1 MEYLTSNPSETKK
14 LGEKLAQEILCF
26 SKLSRPE
33 QAWCGVKRMKD
44 SAFVLG
50 LVGELG
56 GGKTTFLQGFARGLG
71 IKEKIL
77 SPSFVIM
84 KRFDISYK
92 TPTAFKSFYHI
103 DCYRIEKIK
112 EVLDLDFK
120 EIISNPQNIV
130 AIEWADRIWKIL
142 PKNTLILEFEFKNR
156 NKRKVKIGNIPLWI
170 STIDKNS

>member
-1 MEYLTSNPSETKK
+1 MKYLTTNPSETKK
-14 LGEKLAQEILCF
+14 LGEKLAKKILC
-26 SKLSRPE
+26 SGKPSELE
-33 QAWCGVKRMKD
+33 QARHGVRRMRD

-84 KRFDISYK
+84 KRFDISHK
-92 TPTAFKSFYHI
+92 NPAFKAFYHI
-103 DCYRIEKIK
+103 DCYRIEKVK
-112 EVLDLDFK
+112 EVLGLDFK

-142 PKNTLILEFEFKNR
+142 PRNTLILEFELKNR
-156 NKRKVKIGNIPLWI
+156 SKRKVKIRNILLWI
-170 STIDKNS
+170 STLDKNS

>member
-1 MEYLTSNPSETKK
+1 MEYLTNNPSETKK
-14 LGEKLAQEILCF
+14 LGENLARKILRFGKLPK
-26 SKLSRPE
+26 SE
-33 QAWCGVKRMKD
+33 QAQYKVRRMRD

-84 KRFDISYK
+84 KRFDISHK
-92 TPTAFKSFYHI
+92 NPAFKAFYHI
-103 DCYRIEKIK
+103 DCYRIEKVK
-112 EVLDLDFK
+112 EVLGLDFK

-142 PKNTLILEFEFKNR
+142 AKNTLILEFEFENR
-156 NKRKVKIGNIPLWI
+156 NKRRVKIRNIPLWI
-170 STIDKNS
+170 STLEKNS